1 MNLLA
6 TAPWWLAALLL
17 VCLAAAAIEDAGR
30 LRISNLTSIAV
41 LLGALAAVAIAGFS
55 LDLWQNV
62 AVFVALLVLG
72 TVAFGA
78 GLMGG
83 GDVKLFAALGLWVDL
98 RGGLLLITAVFL
110 AGGLIALAYILSRK
124 VRRSPRAKSKAPG
137 IPYGIAIAAGAVILM
152 GLQRPEL
159 KGSEERVPP
168 PFKIVRPA

>member
-6 TAPWWLAALLL
+6 TAPWWLAALLVL
-17 VCLAAAAIEDAGR
+17 CLAAAAIEDAR
-30 LRISNLTSIAV
+30 WLRISNLTSVAV
-41 LLGALAAVAIAGFS
+41 LVGALAAMAIAGLS
-55 LDLWQNV
+55 LDLWQNF

-98 RGGLLLITAVFL
+98 RGGFWLVTAIFL
-110 AGGLIALAYILSRK
+110 AGGVIALVYVLARRIRRRAGPRK
-124 VRRSPRAKSKAPG
+124 KGQG
-137 IPYGIAIAAGAVILM
+137 IPYGIAIAAGAAMLV

-159 KGSEERVPP
+159 RTADDPALPP
-168 PFKIVRPA
+168 LKIVRPA

>member
-17 VCLAAAAIEDAGR
+17 VCLAAAAVEDFRR
-30 LRISNLTSIAV
+30 LRISNLTSAAV
-41 LLGALAAVAIAGFS
+41 LVGGLAAMAIAGLS
-55 LDLWQNV
+55 LDLWQNF

-98 RGGLLLITAVFL
+98 GGGLWLITAIFL
-110 AGGLIALAYILSRK
+110 AGGILALAYVLARK
-124 VRRSPRAKSKAPG
+124 VRRSPRAKAPG
-137 IPYGIAIAAGAVILM
+137 IPYGVAIAAGAVILM

-159 KGSEERVPP
+159 TSSAEPALPP
-168 PFKIVRPA
+168 LKMVRPA

>member
-6 TAPWWLAALLL
+6 TAPWWLAALLV
-17 VCLAAAAIEDAGR
+17 VCLAAAAIEDARR
-30 LRISNLTSIAV
+30 LRISNLTS
-41 LLGALAAVAIAGFS
+41 AAVAAGALVAMAVAGLS

-62 AVFVALLVLG
+62 VMFAALLVLG

-98 RGGLLLITAVFL
+98 RGGLGLITAVFL
-110 AGGLIALAYILSRK
+110 AGGVIALAYVLARK
-124 VRRSPRAKSKAPG
+124 LRRSGRAKGPAPG
-137 IPYGIAIAAGAVILM
+137 IPYGIAIAAGAAILM

-159 KGSEERVPP
+159 QSSDEPALPP
-168 PFKIVRPA
+168 LKMTRPG